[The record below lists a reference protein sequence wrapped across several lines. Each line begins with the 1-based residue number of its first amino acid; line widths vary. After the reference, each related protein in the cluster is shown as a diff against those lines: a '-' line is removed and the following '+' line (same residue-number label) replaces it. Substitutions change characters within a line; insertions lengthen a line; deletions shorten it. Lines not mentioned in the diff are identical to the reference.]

1 MKPYRLDIFRSFRG
15 HKDRRSMDRRSMDV
29 FIVFEL
35 VKCIKLLDVVESIN
49 VSCEHRNSVVFG
61 CFLLGRQ

>member
-1 MKPYRLDIFRSFRG
+1 
-15 HKDRRSMDRRSMDV
+15 MDRRSMDV